1 MNRRQIVSA
10 AVAAAVSL
18 VLAGCGDKT
27 PQELKVGA
35 TSGPHAAIVAEA
47 AKVAAKSGLKVK
59 VVEFTDYIT
68 PNRALADK
76 ALDVNVYQHEPFL
89 KNFNKNQNTN
99 LVKVADAVVQPMG
112 LYSDTVKSLESVPE
126 GAKIA
131 IPNDPTN
138 GGRALVLLKAAGLID
153 LKPGVTG
160 TTATVADITA
170 NPKTVKVV
178 ELEAAQL
185 PRSLE
190 DVDVACVPMN
200 YAISGKLS
208 PEKQGF
214 YFESREAPFALMVIA
229 ARPDNAE
236 AKNVQAFVKAYQ
248 SPEVKAFI
256 ESTFKGAVKVVW

>member
-18 VLAGCGDKT
+18 VLVGCGDKT

-112 LYSDTVKSLESVPE
+112 LYSDTVKSLETVPE

-138 GGRALVLLKAAGLID
+138 GGRALVLLKAAGLIE

-170 NPKTVKVV
+170 NPKAVKVV

-200 YAISGKLS
+200 YVISGKLS

-256 ESTFKGAVKVVW
+256 EKTFNGAVKAAW

>member
-1 MNRRQIVSA
+1 M
-10 AVAAAVSL
+10 
-18 VLAGCGDKT
+18 AGCGDKA
-27 PQELKVGA
+27 PQEVKVGA
-35 TSGPHAAIVAEA
+35 TAGPHAAIVSEA
-47 AKVAAKSGLKVK
+47 AKVAEKSGLKVK
-59 VVEFTDYIT
+59 VVEFTDYIA
-68 PNRALADK
+68 PNRAK

-89 KNFNKNQNTN
+89 KNFNKNQQTN
-99 LVKVADAVVQPMG
+99 LVKIADAVVQPMG
-112 LYSDTVKSLESVPE
+112 LYSDTVKSLEAIPE

-131 IPNDPTN
+131 IPNDLTN
-138 GGRALVLLKAAGLID
+138 GGRALVLLKTAGLID
-153 LKPGVTG
+153 LKPGMTG

-170 NPKTVKVV
+170 NSKGVKVV

-229 ARPDNAE
+229 ARPDNAQ
-236 AKNVQAFVKAYQ
+236 AKNVLTFVKAYQ

-256 ESTFKGAVKVVW
+256 DKTFNGAVKAAW

>member
-18 VLAGCGDKT
+18 VFVGCGDKT

-47 AKVAAKSGLKVK
+47 AKVAAKSGLTVK

-112 LYSDTVKSLESVPE
+112 LYSDTVRSLETVPE

-138 GGRALVLLKAAGLID
+138 GGRALVLLKAAGLIE

-170 NPKTVKVV
+170 NPKAVKVV

-256 ESTFKGAVKVVW
+256 EKTFNGAVKAAW

>member
-35 TSGPHAAIVAEA
+35 TAGPHAAIVAEA

-99 LVKVADAVVQPMG
+99 LVKIADAVVQPMG
-112 LYSDTVKSLESVPE
+112 LYSNTVKSLEAVPE

-138 GGRALVLLKAAGLID
+138 GGRALILLKAAGLID
-153 LKPGVTG
+153 LKPGVSG
-160 TTATVADITA
+160 NTATVADITA
-170 NPKTVKVV
+170 NPKNLRIA

-214 YFESREAPFALMVIA
+214 YFMDTTQAELDYIATRAREAQLAM
-229 ARPDNAE
+229 E
-236 AKNVQAFVKAYQ
+236 AG
-248 SPEVKAFI
+248 
-256 ESTFKGAVKVVW
+256 STGGV

>member
-1 MNRRQIVSA
+1 M
-10 AVAAAVSL
+10 
-18 VLAGCGDKT
+18 
-27 PQELKVGA
+27 GA
-35 TSGPHAAIVAEA
+35 TAGPHAAIVSEA
-47 AKVAAKSGLKVK
+47 AKVAEKSGFKVK
-59 VVEFTDYIT
+59 VVEFTDYIA

-76 ALDVNVYQHEPFL
+76 ALNVNVYQHEPFL
-89 KNFNKNQNTN
+89 KIFNKNQQTN
-99 LVKVADAVVQPMG
+99 LVKIADAVVQPMG
-112 LYSDTVKSLESVPE
+112 LYSDTVKSLEAIPE

-138 GGRALVLLKAAGLID
+138 GGRTLVLLKTAGLID
-153 LKPGVTG
+153 LKPGMTG
-160 TTATVADITA
+160 TTSTVADITA
-170 NPKTVKVV
+170 NFKGVKVV

-208 PEKQGF
+208 PKKQGF

-229 ARPDNAE
+229 ARPDNAQ
-236 AKNVQAFVKAYQ
+236 AKNVLTFVKAYQ

-256 ESTFKGAVKVVW
+256 DKTFNGAVKAAW

>member
-1 MNRRQIVSA
+1 M
-10 AVAAAVSL
+10 
-18 VLAGCGDKT
+18 AGCGDKA
-27 PQELKVGA
+27 PQEVKVGA
-35 TSGPHAAIVAEA
+35 TAGPHAAIVSEA
-47 AKVAAKSGLKVK
+47 AKVAEKSGLKVK
-59 VVEFTDYIT
+59 VVEFTDYIAS
-68 PNRALADK
+68 NRAK

-89 KNFNKNQNTN
+89 KNFNKNQQTN
-99 LVKVADAVVQPMG
+99 LVKIADAVVQPMG
-112 LYSDTVKSLESVPE
+112 LYSDTVKSLEAIPE

-138 GGRALVLLKAAGLID
+138 GGRALVLLKTAGLID
-153 LKPGVTG
+153 LKPGMTG

-170 NPKTVKVV
+170 NSKGVKVV

-229 ARPDNAE
+229 ARPDNAQ
-236 AKNVQAFVKAYQ
+236 AKNVLTFVKAYQ

-256 ESTFKGAVKVVW
+256 DKTFNGAVKAAW

>member
-1 MNRRQIVSA
+1 M
-10 AVAAAVSL
+10 SL
-18 VLAGCGDKT
+18 VLAGCGDKA
-27 PQELKVGA
+27 PQEVKVGA
-35 TSGPHAAIVAEA
+35 TAGPHAAIVSEA
-47 AKVAAKSGLKVK
+47 AKVAEKSGLKVK
-59 VVEFTDYIT
+59 VVEFTDYIA
-68 PNRALADK
+68 PNRAK

-89 KNFNKNQNTN
+89 KNFNKNQQTN
-99 LVKVADAVVQPMG
+99 LVKITDAVVQPMG
-112 LYSDTVKSLESVPE
+112 LYSDTVKSLEAIPE

-138 GGRALVLLKAAGLID
+138 GGRALVLLKTAGLID
-153 LKPGVTG
+153 LKPGMTG

-170 NPKTVKVV
+170 NSKGVKVV

-229 ARPDNAE
+229 ARPDNAQ
-236 AKNVQAFVKAYQ
+236 AKNVLTFVKAYQ

-256 ESTFKGAVKVVW
+256 DKTFNGAVKAAW

>member
-68 PNRALADK
+68 PNCALADK

-112 LYSDTVKSLESVPE
+112 LYSDTVKSLEAVPE

-170 NPKTVKVV
+170 NPKAVKVV

-236 AKNVQAFVKAYQ
+236 AKNVQTFVKAYQ

-256 ESTFKGAVKVVW
+256 EKTFNVAVKAAW

>member
-1 MNRRQIVSA
+1 M
-10 AVAAAVSL
+10 
-18 VLAGCGDKT
+18 AGCGDKA
-27 PQELKVGA
+27 PQEVKVGA
-35 TSGPHAAIVAEA
+35 TAGPHAAIVSEA
-47 AKVAAKSGLKVK
+47 AKVAEKSGLKVK
-59 VVEFTDYIT
+59 VVEFTDYIA
-68 PNRALADK
+68 PNRAK

-89 KNFNKNQNTN
+89 KNFNKNQQTN
-99 LVKVADAVVQPMG
+99 LVKITDAVVQPMG
-112 LYSDTVKSLESVPE
+112 LYSDTVKSLEAIPE

-138 GGRALVLLKAAGLID
+138 GGRALVLLKTAGLID
-153 LKPGVTG
+153 LKPGMTG

-170 NPKTVKVV
+170 NSKGVKVV

-229 ARPDNAE
+229 ARPDNAQ
-236 AKNVQAFVKAYQ
+236 AKNVLTFVKAYQ

-256 ESTFKGAVKVVW
+256 DKTFNGAVKAAW

>member
-59 VVEFTDYIT
+59 VVEFTDYIS

-99 LVKVADAVVQPMG
+99 LVKIADAVVQPMG
-112 LYSDTVKSLESVPE
+112 LYSDTVKSLETVPE

-153 LKPGVTG
+153 LKSGVTG

-170 NPKTVKVV
+170 NPKAVKVV

-256 ESTFKGAVKVVW
+256 ETTFKGAVKAAW

>member
-1 MNRRQIVSA
+1 M
-10 AVAAAVSL
+10 
-18 VLAGCGDKT
+18 
-27 PQELKVGA
+27 GA
-35 TSGPHAAIVAEA
+35 TAGPHAAIVSEA
-47 AKVAAKSGLKVK
+47 AKVAEKSGLKVK
-59 VVEFTDYIT
+59 VVEFTDYIAS
-68 PNRALADK
+68 NRAK

-89 KNFNKNQNTN
+89 KNFNKNQQTN
-99 LVKVADAVVQPMG
+99 LVKIADAVVQPMG
-112 LYSDTVKSLESVPE
+112 LYSDTVKSLEAIPE

-138 GGRALVLLKAAGLID
+138 GGRALVLLKTAGLID
-153 LKPGVTG
+153 LKPGMTG

-170 NPKTVKVV
+170 NSKGVKVV

-229 ARPDNAE
+229 ARPDNAQ
-236 AKNVQAFVKAYQ
+236 AKNVLTFVKAYQ

-256 ESTFKGAVKVVW
+256 DKTFNGAVKAAW

>member
-1 MNRRQIVSA
+1 M
-10 AVAAAVSL
+10 
-18 VLAGCGDKT
+18 
-27 PQELKVGA
+27 GA
-35 TSGPHAAIVAEA
+35 TVGPHAAIVSEA
-47 AKVAAKSGLKVK
+47 AKVAEKSGLKVK
-59 VVEFTDYIT
+59 VVEFTDYIA

-76 ALDVNVYQHEPFL
+76 ALNVNVYQHEPFL
-89 KNFNKNQNTN
+89 KNFNKNQQTN
-99 LVKVADAVVQPMG
+99 LVKIADVVVQPMG
-112 LYSDTVKSLESVPE
+112 LYSDTVKSLEAILE

-138 GGRALVLLKAAGLID
+138 GGRALVLLKTAGLID
-153 LKPGVTG
+153 LKPGMTG

-170 NPKTVKVV
+170 NSKGVKVV

-229 ARPDNAE
+229 ARPDNAQ
-236 AKNVQAFVKAYQ
+236 AKNVLTFVKAYQ

-256 ESTFKGAVKVVW
+256 DKTFNGAVKAAW

>member
-99 LVKVADAVVQPMG
+99 LVKIADAVVQPMG
-112 LYSDTVKSLESVPE
+112 LYSDTVKSLEAVPE

-170 NPKTVKVV
+170 NPKAVKVV

-256 ESTFKGAVKVVW
+256 EKTFKGALVASW

>member
-18 VLAGCGDKT
+18 VLVGCGDKT

-112 LYSDTVKSLESVPE
+112 LYSDTVKSLEAVPE

-170 NPKTVKVV
+170 NPKAVKVV

-256 ESTFKGAVKVVW
+256 EKTFNGAVKAAW

>member
-18 VLAGCGDKT
+18 VLVGCGDKT

-35 TSGPHAAIVAEA
+35 TSGPHAAIVAVA

-99 LVKVADAVVQPMG
+99 LVKIADAVVQPMG
-112 LYSDTVKSLESVPE
+112 LYSDTVKSLETVPE

-138 GGRALVLLKAAGLID
+138 GGRALVLLKAAGLIE

-170 NPKTVKVV
+170 NPKAVKVV

-236 AKNVQAFVKAYQ
+236 AKNVQVFVKAYQ

-256 ESTFKGAVKVVW
+256 EKTFNGAVKAAW

>member
-1 MNRRQIVSA
+1 M
-10 AVAAAVSL
+10 
-18 VLAGCGDKT
+18 
-27 PQELKVGA
+27 GA
-35 TSGPHAAIVAEA
+35 TAGPHAAIVSEA
-47 AKVAAKSGLKVK
+47 AKVAEKSGLKVK
-59 VVEFTDYIT
+59 VVEFTDYIAS
-68 PNRALADK
+68 NRAK
-76 ALDVNVYQHEPFL
+76 ALDVNDYQHEPFL
-89 KNFNKNQNTN
+89 KNFNKNQQTN
-99 LVKVADAVVQPMG
+99 LVKIADAVVQPMG
-112 LYSDTVKSLESVPE
+112 LYSDTVKSLEAIPE

-138 GGRALVLLKAAGLID
+138 GGRALVLLKTAGLID
-153 LKPGVTG
+153 LKPGMTG

-170 NPKTVKVV
+170 NSKGVKVV

-229 ARPDNAE
+229 ARPDNAQ
-236 AKNVQAFVKAYQ
+236 AKNVLTFVKAYQ

-256 ESTFKGAVKVVW
+256 DKTFNGAVKAAW

>member
-1 MNRRQIVSA
+1 M
-10 AVAAAVSL
+10 
-18 VLAGCGDKT
+18 
-27 PQELKVGA
+27 GA
-35 TSGPHAAIVAEA
+35 TAGPHAAIVSEA
-47 AKVAAKSGLKVK
+47 AKVAEKSGLKVK
-59 VVEFTDYIT
+59 VVEFTDYIA
-68 PNRALADK
+68 PNRAK

-89 KNFNKNQNTN
+89 KNFNKNQQTN
-99 LVKVADAVVQPMG
+99 LVKIADAVVQSMG
-112 LYSDTVKSLESVPE
+112 LYSDTVKSLEAIPE

-138 GGRALVLLKAAGLID
+138 GGRALVLLKTAGLID
-153 LKPGVTG
+153 LKPGMTG

-170 NPKTVKVV
+170 NSKGVKVV

-229 ARPDNAE
+229 ARPDNAQ
-236 AKNVQAFVKAYQ
+236 AKNVLTFVKAYQ

-256 ESTFKGAVKVVW
+256 DKTFNGAVKAAW

>member
-1 MNRRQIVSA
+1 M
-10 AVAAAVSL
+10 
-18 VLAGCGDKT
+18 AGCGDKA
-27 PQELKVGA
+27 PQEVKVGA
-35 TSGPHAAIVAEA
+35 TVGPHAAIVSEA
-47 AKVAAKSGLKVK
+47 AKVAEKSGLKVK
-59 VVEFTDYIT
+59 VVEFTDYIA
-68 PNRALADK
+68 PNRAK

-89 KNFNKNQNTN
+89 KNFNKNQQTN
-99 LVKVADAVVQPMG
+99 LVKIADVVVQPMG
-112 LYSDTVKSLESVPE
+112 LYSDTVKSLEAILE

-138 GGRALVLLKAAGLID
+138 GGRALVLLKTAGLID
-153 LKPGVTG
+153 LKPGMTG

-170 NPKTVKVV
+170 NSKGVKVV

-229 ARPDNAE
+229 ARPDNAQ
-236 AKNVQAFVKAYQ
+236 AKNVLTFVKAYQ

-256 ESTFKGAVKVVW
+256 DKTFNGAVKAAW

>member
-18 VLAGCGDKT
+18 VLVGCGDKT

-76 ALDVNVYQHEPFL
+76 ALDVNVYQYEPFL

-112 LYSDTVKSLESVPE
+112 LYSDTVKSLETVPE

-138 GGRALVLLKAAGLID
+138 GGRALVLLKAAGLIE

-170 NPKTVKVV
+170 NPKAVKVV

-256 ESTFKGAVKVVW
+256 EKTFNGAVKAAW

>member
-1 MNRRQIVSA
+1 M
-10 AVAAAVSL
+10 
-18 VLAGCGDKT
+18 
-27 PQELKVGA
+27 GA
-35 TSGPHAAIVAEA
+35 TAGPHAAIVSEA
-47 AKVAAKSGLKVK
+47 AKVAEKSGLKVK
-59 VVEFTDYIT
+59 VVEFTDYIA
-68 PNRALADK
+68 PNRAK

-89 KNFNKNQNTN
+89 KNFNKNQQTN
-99 LVKVADAVVQPMG
+99 LVKIADAVVQPMG
-112 LYSDTVKSLESVPE
+112 LYSDTVKSLEAIPE

-131 IPNDPTN
+131 IPNDLTN
-138 GGRALVLLKAAGLID
+138 GGRALVLLKTAGLID
-153 LKPGVTG
+153 LKPGMTG

-170 NPKTVKVV
+170 NSKGVKVV

-229 ARPDNAE
+229 ARPDNAQ
-236 AKNVQAFVKAYQ
+236 AKNVLTFVKAYQ

-256 ESTFKGAVKVVW
+256 DKTFNGAVKAAW

>member
-1 MNRRQIVSA
+1 M
-10 AVAAAVSL
+10 
-18 VLAGCGDKT
+18 AGCGDKA
-27 PQELKVGA
+27 PQEVKVGA
-35 TSGPHAAIVAEA
+35 TAGPHAAIVSEA
-47 AKVAAKSGLKVK
+47 AKVAEKSGLKVK
-59 VVEFTDYIT
+59 VVEFTDYIAS
-68 PNRALADK
+68 NRAK
-76 ALDVNVYQHEPFL
+76 ALDVNDYQHEPFL
-89 KNFNKNQNTN
+89 KNFNKNQQTN
-99 LVKVADAVVQPMG
+99 LVKIADAVVQPMG
-112 LYSDTVKSLESVPE
+112 LYSDTVKSLEAIPE

-138 GGRALVLLKAAGLID
+138 GGRALVLLKTAGLID
-153 LKPGVTG
+153 LKPGMTG

-170 NPKTVKVV
+170 NSKGVKVV

-229 ARPDNAE
+229 ARPDNAQ
-236 AKNVQAFVKAYQ
+236 AKNVLTFVKAYQ

-256 ESTFKGAVKVVW
+256 DKTFNGAVKAAW

>member
-1 MNRRQIVSA
+1 M
-10 AVAAAVSL
+10 
-18 VLAGCGDKT
+18 
-27 PQELKVGA
+27 GA
-35 TSGPHAAIVAEA
+35 TAGPHAAIVSEA
-47 AKVAAKSGLKVK
+47 AKVAEKSGLKVK
-59 VVEFTDYIT
+59 VVEFTDYIA
-68 PNRALADK
+68 PNRAK

-89 KNFNKNQNTN
+89 KNFNKNQQTN
-99 LVKVADAVVQPMG
+99 LVKITDAVVQPMG
-112 LYSDTVKSLESVPE
+112 LYSDTVKSLEAIPE

-138 GGRALVLLKAAGLID
+138 GGRALVLLKTAGLID
-153 LKPGVTG
+153 LKPGMTG

-170 NPKTVKVV
+170 NSKGVKVV

-229 ARPDNAE
+229 ARPDNAQ
-236 AKNVQAFVKAYQ
+236 AKNVLTFVKAYQ

-256 ESTFKGAVKVVW
+256 DKTFNGAVKAAW

>member
-1 MNRRQIVSA
+1 M
-10 AVAAAVSL
+10 
-18 VLAGCGDKT
+18 AGCGDKA
-27 PQELKVGA
+27 PQEVKVGA
-35 TSGPHAAIVAEA
+35 TAGPHAAIVSEA
-47 AKVAAKSGLKVK
+47 AKVAEKSGLKVK
-59 VVEFTDYIT
+59 VVEFTDYIA
-68 PNRALADK
+68 PNRAK

-89 KNFNKNQNTN
+89 KNFNKNQQTN
-99 LVKVADAVVQPMG
+99 LVKITDTVVQPMG
-112 LYSDTVKSLESVPE
+112 LYSDTVKSLEAIPE

-138 GGRALVLLKAAGLID
+138 GGRALVLLKTAGLID
-153 LKPGVTG
+153 LKPGMTG

-170 NPKTVKVV
+170 NSKGVKVV

-200 YAISGKLS
+200 YAISGKFS

-229 ARPDNAE
+229 ARPDNAQ
-236 AKNVQAFVKAYQ
+236 AKNVLTFVKAYQ

-256 ESTFKGAVKVVW
+256 DKAFNGAVKAAW

>member
-1 MNRRQIVSA
+1 M
-10 AVAAAVSL
+10 
-18 VLAGCGDKT
+18 
-27 PQELKVGA
+27 GA
-35 TSGPHAAIVAEA
+35 TAWPHAAIVSEA
-47 AKVAAKSGLKVK
+47 AKVAEKSGLKVK
-59 VVEFTDYIT
+59 VVEFTDYIA
-68 PNRALADK
+68 PNRAK

-89 KNFNKNQNTN
+89 KNFNKNQQTN
-99 LVKVADAVVQPMG
+99 LVKIADAVVQPMG
-112 LYSDTVKSLESVPE
+112 LYSDTVKSLEAIPE

-131 IPNDPTN
+131 IPNDLTN
-138 GGRALVLLKAAGLID
+138 GGRALVLLKTAGLID
-153 LKPGVTG
+153 LKPGMTG

-170 NPKTVKVV
+170 NSKGVKVV

-229 ARPDNAE
+229 ARPDNAQ
-236 AKNVQAFVKAYQ
+236 AKNVLTFVKAYQ

-256 ESTFKGAVKVVW
+256 DKTFNGAVKAAW

>member
-76 ALDVNVYQHEPFL
+76 ALDVNIYQHEPFL

-99 LVKVADAVVQPMG
+99 LVKIADAVVQPMG
-112 LYSDTVKSLESVPE
+112 LYSDTVKSLEAVPE

-138 GGRALVLLKAAGLID
+138 GGRALILLKAAGLID

-160 TTATVADITA
+160 NTATVADITVNTKHLKIA
-170 NPKTVKVV
+170 

-229 ARPDNAE
+229 ARLDNAE
-236 AKNVQAFVKAYQ
+236 SKDVKTFVKAYQ

-256 ESTFKGAVKVVW
+256 ETTFKGAVKAAW